1 MSQSAFRPFRLSFD
15 HDQEIEAAFANL
27 IHQPW
32 GHSDPPRGWQPAV
45 DLYES
50 DEAYLLEADLPG
62 VSRNDVELRVED
74 SRVLLRGHRRSVRVR
89 QSERGVRIERAQ
101 GEFERAITLAHAVDP
116 ERAEVSCEQ
125 GILRVRLPKRVQ

>member
-1 MSQSAFRPFRLSFD
+1 MSQTVFRPLRLSFD
-15 HDQEIEAAFANL
+15 LDQEIEAAFANL

-32 GHSDPPRGWQPAV
+32 GRPDPPHGWQPAV
-45 DLYES
+45 DLFENE
-50 DEAYLLEADLPG
+50 EAYFLEADLPG
-62 VSRNDVELRVED
+62 VSRDDVELHVKD
-74 SRVLLRGHRRSVRVR
+74 LHVLLRGHRRLVRVS

-116 ERAEVSCEQ
+116 ERVEVSCEQ